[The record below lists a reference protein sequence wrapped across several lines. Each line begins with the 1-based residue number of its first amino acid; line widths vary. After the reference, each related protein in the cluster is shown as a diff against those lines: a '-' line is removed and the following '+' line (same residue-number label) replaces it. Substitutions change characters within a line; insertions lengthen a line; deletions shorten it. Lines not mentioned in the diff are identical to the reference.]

1 MAEKDIEPKLKLI
14 SNYLRISKE
23 QQFVIPEYQRAY
35 SWTIS
40 QCDKLWQD
48 VENFIRSSE
57 DSTDQDPYFFGTII
71 LDVQDNQFNLIDGQ
85 QRTTT
90 FILLLKA
97 LHLQIK
103 KTLRNLS
110 KTAETKRLEAALK
123 QYHNTILYILYK
135 ADEEDLIDFDDNWD
149 KLVKERVLLK
159 NQSINEQYREELQHI
174 LSSQSF
180 SEAEASCYKIP
191 RKQKDN
197 KYTNFFRNFK
207 FFYEKLDD
215 YNESQLNKFAS
226 SFLKKCQIIE
236 IRSWKI
242 EQAITMF
249 NSLNSTGMPL
259 SDADIISAKL
269 YSNAGENKEQ
279 FNNEWEHICKTA
291 SNLSLKGIIG
301 IDSVLQQ
308 LMYITRSRS
317 LDSSTTTPGVR
328 KYYTEINKDLLLKP
342 LEICKSF
349 ENIVD
354 TWDKIQKF
362 PLVKL
367 LLKFNENAKLFLI
380 SYLSRFKAAEIENE
394 TILPICECLIKLFT
408 VLELV
413 DYGYSS
419 ANFKAFLFSENLK
432 LVDPNVSID
441 VIKEDFSKHI
451 NEKWTRDGLKESILE
466 YDNNILVFLN
476 EYLYLKE
483 KDQASEFNF
492 SENVNIEHIMPSS
505 GRNKI
510 SIMANANIS
519 SAEEFESY
527 VNKLGNKILLEE
539 DINKSISNSWF
550 KTKKQKSVSDKDGYK
565 DSKYAIA
572 SSLVSYPKDLWEKS
586 DIDIATN
593 KVAERILTFIFS

>member
-1 MAEKDIEPKLKLI
+1 M
-14 SNYLRISKE
+14 
-23 QQFVIPEYQRAY
+23 
-35 SWTIS
+35 
-40 QCDKLWQD
+40 
-48 VENFIRSSE
+48 
-57 DSTDQDPYFFGTII
+57 
-71 LDVQDNQFNLIDGQ
+71 
-85 QRTTT
+85 
-90 FILLLKA
+90 
-97 LHLQIK
+97 
-103 KTLRNLS
+103 
-110 KTAETKRLEAALK
+110 
-123 QYHNTILYILYK
+123 
-135 ADEEDLIDFDDNWD
+135 
-149 KLVKERVLLK
+149 
-159 NQSINEQYREELQHI
+159 
-174 LSSQSF
+174 
-180 SEAEASCYKIP
+180 
-191 RKQKDN
+191 
-197 KYTNFFRNFK
+197 
-207 FFYEKLDD
+207 
-215 YNESQLNKFAS
+215 
-226 SFLKKCQIIE
+226 
-236 IRSWKI
+236 
-242 EQAITMF
+242 
-249 NSLNSTGMPL
+249 
-259 SDADIISAKL
+259 
-269 YSNAGENKEQ
+269 
-279 FNNEWEHICKTA
+279 
-291 SNLSLKGIIG
+291 
-301 IDSVLQQ
+301 
-308 LMYITRSRS
+308 
-317 LDSSTTTPGVR
+317 
-328 KYYTEINKDLLLKP
+328 LLKP

-505 GRNKI
+505 GRDRI

-550 KTKKQKSVSDKDGYK
+550 KTKKQKSVSVKAGYK

>member
-279 FNNEWEHICKTA
+279 FNNKWEHICKTA

-505 GRNKI
+505 GRDKI

>member
-432 LVDPNVSID
+432 LTLFHET
-441 VIKEDFSKHI
+441 KKLH
-451 NEKWTRDGLKESILE
+451 
-466 YDNNILVFLN
+466 
-476 EYLYLKE
+476 
-483 KDQASEFNF
+483 
-492 SENVNIEHIMPSS
+492 
-505 GRNKI
+505 
-510 SIMANANIS
+510 SIMTTG
-519 SAEEFESY
+519 
-527 VNKLGNKILLEE
+527 KQKRGNK
-539 DINKSISNSWF
+539 
-550 KTKKQKSVSDKDGYK
+550 Y
-565 DSKYAIA
+565 DS
-572 SSLVSYPKDLWEKS
+572 
-586 DIDIATN
+586 
-593 KVAERILTFIFS
+593 